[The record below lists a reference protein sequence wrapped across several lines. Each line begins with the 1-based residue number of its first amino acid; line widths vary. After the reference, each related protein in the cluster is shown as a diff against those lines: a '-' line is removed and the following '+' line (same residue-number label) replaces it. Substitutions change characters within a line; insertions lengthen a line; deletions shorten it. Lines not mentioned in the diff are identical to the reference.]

1 MKLQLHSSLRPPSGL
16 FISCCAEG
24 PSQSRSVEC
33 FLGLNNSLV
42 IQVISHYG
50 PESITTIY
58 IHSFWSEERAFKTHG
73 QILMLDAL
81 KIKLMAGKDCKSCIL
96 SVHLWFVALCFCP
109 LMLSQASWFTSHLLI
124 FLECNFTQ
132 SAMLS

>member
-1 MKLQLHSSLRPPSGL
+1 MHSSLQPPSGL

-24 PSQSRSVEC
+24 PSQLRSVEC

-42 IQVISHYG
+42 IQVVSHYG

-58 IHSFWSEERAFKTHG
+58 IHSFWSQERAFKTHG

-81 KIKLMAGKDCKSCIL
+81 KIKLMAGKDCKSYIL

-109 LMLSQASWFTSHLLI
+109 LMLSQASWFTPHLLI

>member
-1 MKLQLHSSLRPPSGL
+1 MKLQLHSSLWPPAGL
-16 FISCCAEG
+16 LISCCAEG

-33 FLGLNNSLV
+33 FLGLNDGLV

-50 PESITTIY
+50 PESITMIY
-58 IHSFWSEERAFKTHG
+58 IHSFWREERAFKIRG

-81 KIKLMAGKDCKSCIL
+81 KIKSMAGKDCKSYIL
-96 SVHLWFVALCFCP
+96 PVHLWFVALCFCP
-109 LMLSQASWFTSHLLI
+109 LMLSRASWFTPHLLI